1 MQNVIKNRLPRYLLI
16 TAITTGSLTVA
27 LGMVVLVGWYTGNK
41 VLIQV
46 LPMFVPMQYNT
57 ALGFVLCGSGM
68 LLGIFNNRHITYSM
82 GILVILLGS
91 LTILEYIS
99 GLNIGLDELFMKHD
113 IVVKTSHPGR
123 MAPNTAACFA
133 LFGGTL
139 LFSLF
144 SRKPTYE
151 SLYRSILLS
160 LIFAFSIVA
169 LSGYITHLE
178 SAYGWGNLTRMAVH
192 TSAGF
197 VMLSIGLLSYLW
209 RNDIDEI
216 TPVPYWLPIP
226 VAIGALTITI
236 CLWQAHYFESEVVIN
251 MGNGISGQPYLLS
264 ISLIIGVLFSIVLGL
279 TFYFA
284 IISNKR
290 TRKIAEVN
298 ENLASEISDR
308 KHVEVQL
315 VKYRD
320 DLEVLVEERTK
331 ELKESQKKLLSSERL
346 AVLGKLSSGI
356 AHEIRNPLATIGSSA
371 YFLSKKLKDADEIVL
386 KNIDRIASEVKESTA
401 IIQGL
406 QDLATMDK
414 PKKARKD
421 IAVVIEETLKTVN
434 IPEEVKVA
442 MNIQKDEFFVDA
454 DIKQMSIMY
463 RNLINNAVQAMDN
476 RGSIRII
483 ADRTESNSVEVSIRD
498 SGPGIKVDDLKNV
511 FTPFFGTKTTGFG
524 FGLSICQMV
533 IEKHGGEIDVK
544 SEAGNGATFIVRYP
558 SN

>member
-1 MQNVIKNRLPRYLLI
+1 MQNVKKIRLSIYLLI
-16 TAITTGSLTVA
+16 TAITAGVFTFA
-27 LGMVVLVGWYTGNK
+27 LGIVVLVGWYTGNK

-68 LLGIFNNRHITYSM
+68 LLGIFNNRHITYAM

-91 LTILEYIS
+91 ITLLEYIT

-123 MAPNTAACFA
+123 MAPNTATCFVI
-133 LFGGTL
+133 FGCTL

-144 SRKPTYE
+144 SRKPRYE
-151 SLYRSILLS
+151 SLYKSMLAS
-160 LIFAFSIVA
+160 LVFGFSVVA
-169 LSGYITHLE
+169 LSGYMTHLE

-197 VMLSIGLLSYLW
+197 IMLSLGLLSYLW
-209 RNDIDEI
+209 RNDRDDI
-216 TPVPYWLPIP
+216 TQVPYWLPIP
-226 VAIGALTITI
+226 VAIGALTVTI
-236 CLWQAHYFESEVVIN
+236 SLWQALQ
-251 MGNGISGQPYLLS
+251 SGHALMAIGSDIKIDQSRLS
-264 ISLIIGVLFSIVLGL
+264 YVTLIIGILFSFALSL

-284 IISNKR
+284 MISNRR
-290 TRKIAEVN
+290 TREIAEVN
-298 ENLASEISDR
+298 RNLASEISER

-315 VKYRD
+315 LKYRD

-346 AVLGKLSSGI
+346 AVLGRLSSGI

-371 YFLSKKLKDADEIVL
+371 YFLSRKLKDADEIVM
-386 KNIDRIASEVKESTA
+386 KNVDRISSEVRESTA

-414 PKKARKD
+414 PKKARMD
-421 IAVVIEETLKTVN
+421 IAVVIEEALKKTN
-434 IPEEVKVA
+434 IPEKVNVA
-442 MNIQKDEFFVDA
+442 MDIQKDEFFVDA
-454 DIKQMSIMY
+454 DVKQMSIMY
-463 RNLINNAVQAMDN
+463 RNLINNAVQSMDD
-476 RGSIRII
+476 RGSIRIN

-498 SGPGIKVDDLKNV
+498 SGPGIKADDLKNV
-511 FTPFFGTKTTGFG
+511 FTPFFGTKITGFG

-533 IEKHGGEIDVK
+533 IEKHGGEIDIK
-544 SEAGNGATFIVRYP
+544 SEEGNGATFIVRYP